1 MEFSDVVRTTGA
13 VRRFTDEPVPDATL
27 ARVFDNA
34 RFAPSGGN
42 RQGWHVVIARSADVR
57 RRLSELSRA
66 GWEEYQAYV
75 DAGRVPFAP
84 GEDGRM
90 HGVPDDVDFTRPAPR
105 NRFIEQ
111 LERAPVLAVLAVDLR
126 QLAVTDRDQPRH
138 SIVGGGSVYPFA
150 QNVLLSARDAGLGG
164 VLTTFLCRRE
174 PEVKELLGLP
184 QPYAVA
190 ALLAIGVPERHP
202 RKLTRRKVEEFV
214 TFDRFDGAPLP
225 GPDAAAPTD

>member
-1 MEFSDVVRTTGA
+1 MEFADVVRTTGA
-13 VRRFTDEPVPDATL
+13 VRRFTDEPVPDALL

-42 RQGWHVVIARSADVR
+42 RQGWHVVVARSPEVR
-57 RRLSELSRA
+57 QRLTELSRE
-66 GWEEYQAYV
+66 GWTEYAAFV
-75 DAGRVPFAP
+75 AAGRVPFAP

-90 HGVPDDVDFTRPAPR
+90 HPVPDDVDFTRPVEP
-105 NRFIEQ
+105 NPFIEQ

-126 QLAVTDRDQPRH
+126 RLAVTDRDQPRH

-174 PEVKELLGLP
+174 SEAKELLGLP
-184 QPYAVA
+184 RPYAIA
-190 ALLAIGVPERHP
+190 AMLAIGVPERFP
-202 RKLTRRKVEEFV
+202 RKLTRRPVEEFV
-214 TFDRFDGAPLP
+214 TFDRFDGEPLP
-225 GPDAAAPTD
+225 GPDAPA